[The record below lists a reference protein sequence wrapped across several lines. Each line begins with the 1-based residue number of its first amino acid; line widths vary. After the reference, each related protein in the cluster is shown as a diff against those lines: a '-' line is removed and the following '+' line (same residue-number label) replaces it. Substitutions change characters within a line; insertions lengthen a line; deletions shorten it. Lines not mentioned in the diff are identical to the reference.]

1 MLLEEDGEAVVAD
14 PDGLGGGREGQL
26 VVAARVAED
35 LPARAAVMLQK
46 KDCETTEM
54 GQNHKCTCTGL
65 G

>member
-35 LPARAAVMLQK
+35 LPARAAVMLQRK
-46 KDCETTEM
+46 RIVK
-54 GQNHKCTCTGL
+54 QRWAK
-65 G
+65 